1 MKLRVFAREE
11 ETVTRY
17 GPHASGCE
25 NLETHFKSIGFHESS
40 VPPAQLR
47 IDKLMNRF
55 FSTLTVCVLC
65 CYASS
70 SAADRETSNPNI
82 IVILADDLGWGDVS
96 CNQPDKGKVQ
106 TPAIDA
112 LADGGMRFTNAH
124 APHAVCTPTRY
135 SLLTGRYCW
144 RTFLREGVLP
154 GYGKPLILP
163 TRTTIASVVKSKGYA
178 TAAFGK
184 WHIGL
189 GWKPVEGD
197 PGDFH
202 FGSHLHGPGGGAAL
216 ADVSRRV
223 DHSAPIVGGPIDL
236 GFDTFFGTP
245 SNCTRIPVFIRNDR
259 VINDPPRDKTGL
271 MMDPAV
277 NRQTVDDLYVDEAE
291 TFIQSAA
298 KSGTPFFVYLA
309 LNAAHGAIL
318 PPDRFVGK
326 TGIGARGDR
335 VPWVNESVAR
345 VRKILADSGVE
356 ENTLILFTS
365 DNGPK
370 HNQAELTTHDHDS
383 SGPYRGY
390 KTDVWDGGT
399 RVPFIAHWPG
409 RIEPGTVNDNLL
421 CLTDILPTVATLVGF
436 ELPKWS
442 AEDGI
447 DQSAQLFDSEANP
460 LRESMITQSYVG
472 ILSIREGKWK
482 LIFDTQGSGGF
493 YKYSAEVEEMDT
505 LAPWRVD
512 LSRSGQLYDIA
523 ADPYEQDNLYSKQ
536 PNVVKRLTARMRAS
550 IVSGRT
556 TKWTNGK

>member
-1 MKLRVFAREE
+1 MRINALLIALAV
-11 ETVTRY
+11 
-17 GPHASGCE
+17 
-25 NLETHFKSIGFHESS
+25 IGNSWCCHERAA
-40 VPPAQLR
+40 AQEGSR
-47 IDKLMNRF
+47 TK
-55 FSTLTVCVLC
+55 
-65 CYASS
+65 
-70 SAADRETSNPNI
+70 PNI
-82 IVILADDLGWGDVS
+82 LLILADDLGWGDVS
-96 CNQPDKGKVQ
+96 CNQPKKGKVR

-154 GYGKPLILP
+154 GYSKPLIPP
-163 TRTTIASVVKSKGYA
+163 TRTTIASVMKSKGYA

-216 ADVSRRV
+216 AEVSRRV
-223 DHSAPIVGGPIDL
+223 DHSAPITGGPIEL

-259 VINDPPRDKTGL
+259 VINDPQRSKTGL
-271 MMDPAV
+271 MLDPAV
-277 NRQTVDDLYVDEAE
+277 DRQTVDDLYVDEAE
-291 TFIQSAA
+291 KFI
-298 KSGTPFFVYLA
+298 KSSVGSGKPFFVYLA

-318 PPDRFVGK
+318 PPDRFSGH
-326 TGIGARGDR
+326 TGIGARADR
-335 VPWVNESVAR
+335 IPWVNESVAR
-345 VRKILADSGVE
+345 VRKILADAGVE
-356 ENTLILFTS
+356 KDTLILFTS

-370 HNQAELTTHDHDS
+370 HDQQELRQHNHDS

-409 RIEPGTVNDNLL
+409 RIEAGTVNDNLL
-421 CLTDILPTVATLVGF
+421 CLTDILPTVATLVGSQ
-436 ELPKWS
+436 LPKWA

-447 DQSAQLFDSEANP
+447 DQSAQLFESEAT
-460 LRESMITQSYVG
+460 LGRESMITQSYVG

-512 LSRSGQLYDIA
+512 LSRSGQLYDIE
-523 ADPYEQDNLYSKQ
+523 ADPYEQENLYDKQ
-536 PNVVKRLTARMRAS
+536 PKVVKRLTVRMRTA

-556 TKWTNGK
+556 TEWKNGK

>member
-1 MKLRVFAREE
+1 M
-11 ETVTRY
+11 
-17 GPHASGCE
+17 
-25 NLETHFKSIGFHESS
+25 
-40 VPPAQLR
+40 
-47 IDKLMNRF
+47 
-55 FSTLTVCVLC
+55 LC
-65 CYASS
+65 CCNYA

-96 CNQPDKGKVQ
+96 CNQPKKGKVL

-154 GYGKPLILP
+154 GYSKPLIPP
-163 TRTTIASVVKSKGYA
+163 TRTTIASAMKGKGYA

-184 WHIGL
+184 WHVGL

-216 ADVSRRV
+216 AAVSRRV
-223 DHSAPIVGGPIDL
+223 DHSAPITGGPIEL

-245 SNCTRIPVFIRNDR
+245 SNCTRIPVFIRDDR
-259 VINDPPRDKTGL
+259 VINNPQRDKTGL
-271 MMDPAV
+271 MKDPAV
-277 NRQTVDDLYVDEAE
+277 DRQTVDDLYVDEAE
-291 TFIQSAA
+291 KFIKSSAG
-298 KSGTPFFVYLA
+298 SGKPFFVYLA

-318 PPDRFVGK
+318 PPDRFIGT
-326 TGIGARGDR
+326 TGIGDRGDR
-335 VPWVNESVAR
+335 VPWVDESVAK
-345 VRKILADSGVE
+345 VRKILADAGVE
-356 ENTLILFTS
+356 KNTLILFTS

-370 HNQAELTTHDHDS
+370 YKKDELTKHDHDS
-383 SGPYRGY
+383 SGPWRGY

-409 RIEPGTVNDNLL
+409 RIEPGTLNNRLL
-421 CLTDILPTVATLVGF
+421 CLTDILPTMSTLVSVQ
-436 ELPKWS
+436 LPKWA

-447 DQSAQLFDSEANP
+447 DQSAQLFDFDATPS
-460 LRESMITQSYVG
+460 RESVITQSYVG
-472 ILSIREGKWK
+472 ILSIREGQWK

-512 LSRSGQLYDIA
+512 LSRSGQLYDIE
-523 ADPYEQDNLYSKQ
+523 ADPYEQNNLYDKQ
-536 PNVVKRLTARMRAS
+536 PKVVKRLTARMRTA

-556 TKWTNGK
+556 TKWKDGN

>member
-1 MKLRVFAREE
+1 MIKFLIAF
-11 ETVTRY
+11 TVSVQCCWSN
-17 GPHASGCE
+17 AS
-25 NLETHFKSIGFHESS
+25 T
-40 VPPAQLR
+40 
-47 IDKLMNRF
+47 
-55 FSTLTVCVLC
+55 
-65 CYASS
+65 
-70 SAADRETSNPNI
+70 SAADETSNPNI

-96 CNQPDKGKVQ
+96 CNQPEKGKVK
-106 TPAIDA
+106 TPAIDR
-112 LADGGMRFTNAH
+112 LAAEGMRFTNAH

-154 GYGKPLILP
+154 GYSKPLIPP
-163 TRTTIASVVKSKGYA
+163 TRTTIASVMKSRGYA

-184 WHIGL
+184 WHVGL
-189 GWKPVEGD
+189 GWKPVDGD

-202 FGSHLHGPGGGAAL
+202 FGSHLHGPGGGPAL
-216 ADVSRRV
+216 AEVSRRV
-223 DHSAPIVGGPIDL
+223 DHSAPIAGGPNEL

-259 VINDPPRDKTGL
+259 VINEPGRNKAGL
-271 MMDPAV
+271 MTDPAV
-277 NRQTVDDLYVDEAE
+277 DRQTVDDLYVDEAE
-291 TFIQSAA
+291 KFIKSSAG
-298 KSGTPFFVYLA
+298 SGKPFFVYLA

-326 TGIGARGDR
+326 TGIGARADR
-335 VPWVNESVAR
+335 VPWVDESVGK
-345 VRKILADSGVE
+345 VRRILTEAGVE
-356 ENTLILFTS
+356 KDTLIVFTS

-370 HNQAELTTHDHDS
+370 HDRKERIQHDHDS

-409 RIEPGTVNDNLL
+409 RIKAGKVNDNLV
-421 CLTDILPTVATLVGF
+421 CLTDILPTVATLVGA

-447 DQSAQLFDSEANP
+447 DQSAQFFDSQSSSK
-460 LRESMITQSYVG
+460 RESMITQSYVG

-505 LAPWRVD
+505 MAPWRVD
-512 LSRSGQLYDIA
+512 LSRSGQLYDIES
-523 ADPYEQDNLYSKQ
+523 DPYEQINLYA
-536 PNVVKRLTARMRAS
+536 NHRAVVKRLTAKMRTA

-556 TKWTNGK
+556 TEWKK